1 VHLSACLDIDFT
13 TVLGHTAGTR
23 SAEVWLLACS
33 SSALFTATS
42 STEKP
47 LLFTD
52 AKMLVEYWERLNEDS
67 GVKVSDEDQEILDVI
82 HPECDMTLPNKEEN
96 DEEGNEEQP

>member
-1 VHLSACLDIDFT
+1 MLDNQIDRKSIGHRMQACDHSLRPEDWDFLSSL
-13 TVLGHTAGTR
+13 AGVIVT
-23 SAEVWLLACS
+23 S
-33 SSALFTATS
+33 TS
-42 STEKP
+42 STEKT

-82 HPECDMTLPNKEEN
+82 HPECDMTLPDKEEN
-96 DEEGNEEQP
+96 DEEGNE